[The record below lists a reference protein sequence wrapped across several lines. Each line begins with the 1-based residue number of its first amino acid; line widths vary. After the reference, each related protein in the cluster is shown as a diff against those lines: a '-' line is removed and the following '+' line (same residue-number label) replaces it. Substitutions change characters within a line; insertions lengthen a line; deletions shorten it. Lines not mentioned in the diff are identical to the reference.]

1 MAVPVHLRDEAIIM
15 AYEQGDGVGYYCM
28 RCKIGPLSGPAPTG
42 YPRLA
47 ENVRGRYK
55 VMPQFGGKREAE
67 NVALLCGPCE
77 SSYKEH
83 SPFSHVTFYTK
94 WIETYEEEIVEAQ
107 DKDLLDAYDDAE
119 PTGDWVSGGQAGVAL
134 PKDAEGEKNI
144 WNRRS

>member
-1 MAVPVHLRDEAIIM
+1 M
-15 AYEQGDGVGYYCM
+15 
-28 RCKIGPLSGPAPTG
+28 
-42 YPRLA
+42 
-47 ENVRGRYK
+47 
-55 VMPQFGGKREAE
+55 
-67 NVALLCGPCE
+67 
-77 SSYKEH
+77 
-83 SPFSHVTFYTK
+83 TFYTK